1 MRIGVFMPI
10 RMGSNYLPDARQVQ
24 QNARLIEAAGL
35 DGIWSL
41 DMLGAAR
48 VQPRPD
54 PLTWLLTACL
64 ATERVEVGTAVYN
77 PALRNPVDVAQ
88 RLLTIE
94 ALVPGRLSLGVGAGS
109 TESADQA
116 MGMTFES
123 RFRRFYANMDVLRRL
138 CRGEHV
144 VDSAHGATGEAFF
157 NPPPTSAGPRFYLG
171 AWHSRIT
178 MRHAVDEYDGW
189 LCSAGYLRH
198 LPAGQGSHSAGPGT
212 LANVATAIKLYRDMG
227 GTGRKILST
236 ISWNFDADS
245 GRLRDDETFN
255 LACPPAEAA
264 ERLNAIAEL
273 GFDDILLMQAGQSG
287 APTDSS
293 RGLLEEQLGQLRA
306 LLPSDPRPVGQPS
319 TQALAKG

>member
-1 MRIGVFMPI
+1 MPI
-10 RMGSNYLPDARQVQ
+10 RMGSNELPDARQVQ

-41 DMLGAAR
+41 DMLGAAQ

-64 ATERVEVGTAVYN
+64 ATEHVEVGTAVYN
-77 PALRNPVDVAQ
+77 TALRHPVDVAQ

-109 TESADQA
+109 TGSADEA
-116 MGMTFES
+116 MGVTFES

-138 CRGEHV
+138 CSGEHV
-144 VDSAHGATGEAFF
+144 VDHAHGATGEAFF
-157 NPPPTSAGPRFYLG
+157 NPPPASPGPRFYLG
-171 AWHSRIT
+171 AWHSRVT
-178 MRHAVDEYDGW
+178 MAHAVKEYDGW

-198 LPAGQGSHSAGPGT
+198 LPEHQREAGPGT
-212 LANVATAIKLYRDMG
+212 LANVEKAIRLYQDMG
-227 GTGRKILST
+227 GSGRKILST
-236 ISWNFDADS
+236 ISWDFGARS
-245 GRLRDDETFN
+245 GRLGDDETFN

-264 ERLNAIAEL
+264 ERLHAIAEL

-287 APTDSS
+287 APTDNS
-293 RGLLEEQLGQLRA
+293 RGLLEEQLGQLRT
-306 LLPSDPRPVGQPS
+306 LLPEDRRPVGR
-319 TQALAKG
+319 AG